1 MVLLLGSFLVLL
13 VLGVPVAFAMLLAAI
28 LFLST
33 SSSGIGL
40 VIIPQQLI
48 DGIDSFP
55 LLAVP
60 FFVLAGVLMN
70 VAGVTQ
76 RLVNLARALIGHIR
90 GGLAHA
96 LIATG
101 MLLAGVSGSGTADA
115 AALGGVMIPA
125 MKKDHYDPSFAVALS
140 ACAGAVGPI
149 IPPSIILIIYGHLGN
164 VSVGRLFLAGAVP
177 GVLMGLYLMVVSY
190 VIARRRGY
198 GPSTTRAPFTE
209 QCRAIMR
216 GALDLMLPVIII
228 GGIVG
233 GVFTATEAGSVA
245 VAYVLILGTFV
256 YRTLNLQRLHQAF
269 IDCIV
274 ILGSVM
280 LTIAAA
286 GIIHY
291 ILALIQ
297 AAVQIGDFFAGLS
310 ANPLVFLLAVNMLLL
325 ALGCVLEVTAVLVLM
340 TPILVPVLSQFGID
354 PVHFGLV
361 MALNLTI
368 GLLTPPVGLAMYVT
382 CAIGE
387 VSIEQYTRACWPFL
401 LALLTLLVLVAV
413 VPEITLWLPQTIMS
427 K

>member
-1 MVLLLGSFLVLL
+1 MILLAGSFLALL
-13 VLGVPVAFAMLLAAI
+13 LFGVPVAFAMLVAGI
-28 LFLST
+28 LYLWT
-33 SSSGIGL
+33 SESIDV
-40 VIIPQQLI
+40 VIVPQQLV

-60 FFVLAGVLMN
+60 FFVLTGVLMN
-70 VAGVTQ
+70 ASGVTQ
-76 RLVNLARALIGHIR
+76 RLVDLARALIGHIR

-101 MLLAGVSGSGTADA
+101 MLMAGVSGSGTADA

-125 MKKDHYDPSFAVALS
+125 MKKDRYDPAFAVALS

-177 GVLMGLYLMVVSY
+177 GLLMGIYLMAVSY
-190 VIARRRGY
+190 GIARWRGY
-198 GPSTTRAPFTE
+198 GPRTRRAPISE
-209 QCRAIMR
+209 QGRAVAR
-216 GALDLMLPVIII
+216 GALDLLLPVIII

-233 GVFTATEAGSVA
+233 GIFTATEAGAVA
-245 VAYVLILGTFV
+245 AAYVLFIGAV
-256 YRTLNLQRLHQAF
+256 IYRTLDFRKLYEAF
-269 IDCIV
+269 IECIV

-286 GIIHY
+286 AIIHY
-291 ILALIQ
+291 ILALVQ
-297 AAVQIGDFFAGLS
+297 AADQVGTFFASLS
-310 ANPLVFLLAVNMLLL
+310 DNPLMFLLAVNLLL
-325 ALGCVLEVTAVLVLM
+325 LGLGCVVEVTAVLVLM
-340 TPILVPVLSQFGID
+340 TPVLVPALSQFGID

-382 CAIGE
+382 CAIGD
-387 VSIEQYTRACWPFL
+387 VSIEQYARACWPFL
-401 LALLTLLVLVAV
+401 AALLALLVLVAV
-413 VPEITLWLPQTIMS
+413 VPELTLWLPRTVMGR
-427 K
+427 